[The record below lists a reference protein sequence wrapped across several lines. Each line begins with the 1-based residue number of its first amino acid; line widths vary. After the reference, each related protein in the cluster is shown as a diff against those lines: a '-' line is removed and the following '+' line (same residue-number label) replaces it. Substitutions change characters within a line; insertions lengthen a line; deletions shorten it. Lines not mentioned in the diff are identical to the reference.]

1 MLRCVVAKARQQH
14 ASDWSTLAAWGFVSL
29 GKCTRASPSRKRQNP
44 NAVVPA
50 AVLAACCT
58 TSLCLLQH
66 GHCASPRC
74 HLLRLLLLL
83 LVPLLALSLLLPLLA
98 LQGGGSATPATDV
111 ICPMY
116 ARIPQLK
123 QLAAAAAARGDPRPI
138 MLCEY
143 CHSMGNS
150 TGNID
155 AYWRLFVESTAAM
168 AAGSNSSTAAAGS
181 SGGGW
186 SGSSVIG
193 GFIWDWADQS
203 LVKREAV
210 DGKEVRAFRGLGF
223 RVGYAFNS
231 SLHA

>member
-1 MLRCVVAKARQQH
+1 
-14 ASDWSTLAAWGFVSL
+14 
-29 GKCTRASPSRKRQNP
+29 
-44 NAVVPA
+44 
-50 AVLAACCT
+50 
-58 TSLCLLQH
+58 
-66 GHCASPRC
+66 
-74 HLLRLLLLL
+74 
-83 LVPLLALSLLLPLLA
+83 
-98 LQGGGSATPATDV
+98 
-111 ICPMY
+111 
-116 ARIPQLK
+116 
-123 QLAAAAAARGDPRPI
+123 

-155 AYWRLFVESTAAM
+155 AYWRLFED
-168 AAGSNSSTAAAGS
+168 STAAAAADSNGS
-181 SGGGW
+181 SDGTAAAAPGSNGGGW

-210 DGKEVRAFRGLGF
+210 DGKEVRAFRGLGL